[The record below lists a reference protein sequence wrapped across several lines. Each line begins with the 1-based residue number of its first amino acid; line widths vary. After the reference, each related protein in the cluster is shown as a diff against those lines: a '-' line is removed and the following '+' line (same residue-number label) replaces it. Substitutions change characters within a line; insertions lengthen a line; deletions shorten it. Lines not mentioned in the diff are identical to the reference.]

1 MQNTPVFSQF
11 YKTLNPAQKQ
21 AVDTIEGPV
30 IVIAGPGTG
39 KTTILTLRI
48 ANILLKTDTAPENIL
63 ALTFTE
69 SGAYVMRRK
78 LLEIIGA
85 SAYKVNIHTFHGFA
99 EKIIQEYPDYF
110 PRIIGS
116 KIITDAEQIKI
127 IEKLVQSRD
136 IEILRPYGDP
146 IYYVRSILSEIHI
159 LKRENI
165 SPKDLLKSI
174 KNSQKEEKE
183 LSKTEAEKILKRD
196 EKNKELALIYE
207 RYEAKLAE
215 QKFYDFDDML
225 IELIKAMEK
234 EQIFKLMLQES
245 YHYILADEHQDAN
258 ASQNR
263 ILELLVD
270 FHDSP
275 NLFIVGDDK
284 QAIYRFQGAS
294 LENFL
299 YFKDKYK
306 GTKVI
311 ELEHNYRSQQ
321 TILDAS
327 HSLISQNP
335 TIPGRERTKLI
346 SLQVGAAPIYFYE
359 FSTQD
364 DELEYLAS
372 SIFDYIKRGD
382 KPQDL
387 AVLYRTNNEANMV
400 ASVLKAFNIPYRI
413 ESDYNILNEIEPTK
427 LIIIA
432 KAINDLS
439 NSANLARALLLR
451 EIDCDPASI
460 YHVFNYSN
468 REKLP
473 LSRVISDLIK
483 PNKKDVNINTLIKI
497 LDKNEIVKIASA
509 YNKINEWV
517 REAQIRSFP
526 VLLQKIIQE
535 TNMIASV
542 VASQD
547 SLDRLSSLEAF
558 FDKVIQVSK
567 SKKTFLSADFI
578 EYIDIV
584 NEHGLM
590 SKKGYVDH
598 VSGVR
603 LMTTHKSKGLEFDRV
618 FVVNFYDGNWGN
630 RSKRNL
636 FNIPIIEHVRDV
648 GRIEDE
654 RRLFYVAMTRA
665 RRSVH
670 VSFSRVI
677 EDKEVIPSQFLSE
690 IDQSLVIS
698 GKPSM
703 IETAELLKPD
713 NTISVQNALDI
724 SKKPNLTNSLSILNP
739 DFVKSKFTSQPF
751 SVTHLN
757 NFLECP
763 WKYFFANLIRVP
775 DIQNKHQM
783 YGTAIHAAL
792 RTFFEAY
799 KVERD
804 LSKKELI
811 ELFIYQLNNQPMS
824 SDDKSDSLKKGKESL
839 EGYYDE
845 YRDSWNRN
853 LLTEYAIKIPD
864 FKIVSDLSIVL
875 TGKLD
880 KIELIDEI
888 NVAVIDYKTSKPK
901 SRNDIEGK
909 TKSANGNYKRQLV
922 FYQLLLNRDKR
933 YKMNSGVIDFVEPN
947 ERSKY
952 KKEQFIISADEIKEL
967 EELIRECADS
977 IVSLKFSKKTCNNKD
992 CEYCRLARVIAGE

>member
-1 MQNTPVFSQF
+1 MSNIQAFSQL

-21 AVDTIEGPV
+21 AVDTVEGPV

-116 KIITDAEQIKI
+116 KIITNAEQIKI
-127 IEKLVQSRD
+127 IETLVQSRD

-146 IYYVRSILSEIHI
+146 SYYVRSILSEIHI
-159 LKRENI
+159 LKRENV
-165 SPKDLLKSI
+165 SPKEFLKSI
-174 KNSQKEEKE
+174 KNSKKEDKD
-183 LSKTEAEKILKRD
+183 LSKTETEKLIKRD
-196 EKNKELALIYE
+196 QKNTELALVYE

-225 IELIKAMEK
+225 IELIKVMEK
-234 EQIFKLMLQES
+234 DKIFKLILQES

-327 HSLISQNP
+327 HSLILQNP
-335 TIPGRERTKLI
+335 SIPGRTRTKLI
-346 SLQVGAAPIYFYE
+346 SLQLGVAPIYFYE
-359 FSTQD
+359 FPKQE
-364 DELEYLAS
+364 DELEYLAI
-372 SIFDYIKRGD
+372 SILDHIKNGD
-382 KPQDL
+382 KPENL
-387 AVLYRTNNEANMV
+387 AVLYRTNNEANV
-400 ASVLKAFNIPYRI
+400 IASVLKAFNIPYRI
-413 ESDYNILNEIEPTK
+413 ESDFNILNEIEPTK

-439 NSANLARALLLR
+439 KSENLAKVFLLK
-451 EIDCDPASI
+451 EMNCDPASVYQI
-460 YHVFNYSN
+460 FNYSN

-473 LSRVISDLIK
+473 LYRVIGDLIK
-483 PNKKDVNINTLIKI
+483 SNKKDSNINNLIKL
-497 LDKNEIVKIASA
+497 LDKEEINKITSA

-535 TNMIASV
+535 TNIIASV
-542 VASQD
+542 VASKD

-567 SKKTFLSADFI
+567 SKNTFLLSDFI

-598 VSGVR
+598 ISGVR

-665 RRSVH
+665 KRSIH
-670 VSFSRVI
+670 VSFSRII
-677 EDKEVIPSQFLSE
+677 EDKEVIPSQFSSE
-690 IDQSLVIS
+690 IDQTLIINSKPSIVGNTELFKSDKVIS
-698 GKPSM
+698 NK
-703 IETAELLKPD
+703 
-713 NTISVQNALDI
+713 
-724 SKKPNLTNSLSILNP
+724 NSSSSISILNQ
-739 DFVKSKFTSQPF
+739 DFVKSKFINQPF

-757 NFLECP
+757 NFIECP

-783 YGTAIHAAL
+783 YGTAIHSAL

-804 LSKKELI
+804 LTKKELI
-811 ELFIYQLNNQPMS
+811 ELFIHQLNNQPMS
-824 SDDKSDSLKKGKESL
+824 SDDKIDSIKKGKESL

-845 YRDSWNRN
+845 YKGSWNRN
-853 LLTEYAIKIPD
+853 LLTEYGIKIPD
-864 FKIVSDLSIVL
+864 FKIASDLAITL

-880 KIELIDEI
+880 KIELIDEK
-888 NVAVIDYKTSKPK
+888 NVSVIDYKTSKPK

-909 TKSANGNYKRQLV
+909 TKSADGNYKRQLV
-922 FYQLLLNRDKR
+922 FYQLLLNYDKK
-933 YKMNSGVIDFVEPN
+933 YKMNSGVIDFIEPN
-947 ERSKY
+947 ERGKY
-952 KKEQFIISADEIKEL
+952 KKEQFIISTEEVKEL
-967 EELIRECADS
+967 EELIKDCANS
-977 IVSLKFSKKTCNNKD
+977 IVNLKFINKNCNKKD
-992 CEYCRLARVIAGE
+992 CEYCRLANVIAEV

>member
-1 MQNTPVFSQF
+1 MSNTQVFSQL
-11 YKTLNPAQKQ
+11 YKTLNPAQKK

-69 SGAYVMRRK
+69 SGAYVMRKK
-78 LLEIIGA
+78 LLEIIGV

-127 IEKLVQSRD
+127 IEKLVQSKD
-136 IEILRPYGDP
+136 IEILRPFGDP
-146 IYYVRSILSEIHI
+146 SYYVRSILNEIHV

-165 SPKDLLKSI
+165 SPKELLKSV
-174 KNSQKEEKE
+174 KNSQTEGKE
-183 LSKTEAEKILKRD
+183 LSKTEIEKLVKRD
-196 EKNKELALIYE
+196 QKNKELANIYE
-207 RYEAKLAE
+207 NYEAKLAE

-225 IELIKAMEK
+225 VEFIRTMER
-234 EQIFKLMLQES
+234 EPMFKLILQEN

-294 LENFL
+294 LDNFL

-306 GTKVI
+306 GTNVI

-321 TILDAS
+321 TILDAA
-327 HSLISQNP
+327 HSLILQNP
-335 TIPGRERTKLI
+335 SIPGRERTKLI
-346 SLQVGAAPIYFYE
+346 SLQVGNAPIYFYE
-359 FSTQD
+359 FPTQD
-364 DELEYLAS
+364 NELEYLANL
-372 SIFDYIKRGD
+372 ILDYIKRGE
-382 KPQDL
+382 KPEDL
-387 AVLYRTNNEANMV
+387 AILYRTNNEAETI
-400 ASVLKAFNIPYRI
+400 ASVLKSFNIPYRI

-427 LIIIA
+427 LILIS
-432 KAINDLS
+432 KAINDIS
-439 NSANLARALLLR
+439 NSENLAKVLLLK
-451 EIDCDPASI
+451 EMGCDPASV
-460 YHVFNYSN
+460 YHLFNYSYK
-468 REKLP
+468 EKLP
-473 LSRVISDLIK
+473 LFRVIGDLAK
-483 PNKKDVNINTLIKI
+483 PDKKDSKIKSLIEV
-497 LDKNEIVKIASA
+497 LNNNEINSIVLFYK
-509 YNKINEWV
+509 KINEWV
-517 REAQIRSFP
+517 REAQLRPFP
-526 VLLQKIIQE
+526 FLLQKIIQE

-558 FDKVIQVSK
+558 FDKVIKISK
-567 SKKTFLSADFI
+567 SKKTFLLSDFI

-584 NEHGLM
+584 DEYGLM

-603 LMTTHKSKGLEFDRV
+603 LMTAHKSKGLEFDRI
-618 FVVNFYDGNWGN
+618 FVINFYDGNWGN
-630 RSKRNL
+630 RNKRNL
-636 FNIPIIEHVRDV
+636 FNIPVIEHVRDI

-654 RRLFYVAMTRA
+654 RRLFYVAITRA
-665 RRSVH
+665 RRSVN
-670 VSFSRVI
+670 VSFSRIVD
-677 EDKEVIPSQFLSE
+677 DKEVISSQFLSE
-690 IDQSLVIS
+690 IDQSLVIK
-698 GKPSM
+698 GKPV
-703 IETAELLKPD
+703 IEINELFKSN
-713 NTISVQNALDI
+713 NTPVKQSTDI
-724 SKKPNLTNSLSILNP
+724 SKKSNSVNSLSILNP
-739 DFVKSKFTSQPF
+739 DFIKSKFINQPF

-757 NFLECP
+757 NFIECP

-775 DIQNKHQM
+775 DIQSKHQM

-799 KVERD
+799 KEERD

-811 ELFIYQLNNQPMS
+811 ELFVYQINNQSMS
-824 SDDKSDSLKKGKESL
+824 SDDKRDSLKKGKESL

-845 YRDSWNRN
+845 YKGGWNRN
-853 LLTEYAIKIPD
+853 LLTEYSIKVPN
-864 FKIVSDLSIVL
+864 FKINPDLSIVL

-880 KIELIDEI
+880 KIELIDEK

-909 TKSANGNYKRQLV
+909 TKTAKGNYKRQLV
-922 FYQLLLNRDKR
+922 FYQLLLNYDKKF
-933 YKMNSGVIDFVEPN
+933 KMNSGVIDFIEPN
-947 ERSKY
+947 ERGKY
-952 KKEQFIISADEIKEL
+952 KKEQFIISDDEVKGL
-967 EELIRECADS
+967 EELIRDCADS
-977 IVSLKFSKKTCNNKD
+977 IVGLKFIDKKCDNKD
-992 CEYCRLARVIAGE
+992 CEYCKLSKVII